1 MQALMQFLGN
11 PQDSLRV
18 VHVAGTSGKTSTCY
32 YLTGLLQAAGY
43 KVGLSVSPHID
54 VVSERAQIN
63 LAPLPDGEYCRELSE
78 FLTQLEDFDQ
88 RPSYFE
94 VLVAFAFWLFA
105 RRQVDIAVIEVGL
118 GGLLDGTNVINRSDK
133 ICVITDIGFDHTEIL
148 GETIEAIAEQK
159 AGIIQP
165 HNSVYM
171 HQQSAEIEAVV
182 QSRAEVCTASLTILP
197 PFSEPTDYQARNMML
212 AKAVAN
218 EILKADGKPHLS
230 DATTAQ
236 VAQHQI
242 PGRMEIIPYSHGQI
256 ILDGAHNA
264 QKIESLVRAIKQRFP
279 DEHIS
284 LILSF
289 ANNKATYLVECL
301 TSLHELSE
309 TVVVTEFNLGQDV
322 PRQPVPVADLVQL
335 CRTVGFTEVSTQ
347 SDSGKALADLMQRG
361 GTILVTGSLY
371 LIAEIRRVLNQ
382 V

>member
-1 MQALMQFLGN
+1 MQFLGN

-32 YLTGLLQAAGY
+32 YLAGLLQAGGY
-43 KVGLSVSPHID
+43 TVGLSVSPHID

-63 LAPLPDGEYCRELSE
+63 LTPLPDAEYCRELSE
-78 FLTQLEDFDQ
+78 FLALLENFDQ

-118 GGLLDGTNVINRSDK
+118 GGLLDGTNVINRPDK

-148 GETIEAIAEQK
+148 GDTIEAIAEQK

-165 HNSVYM
+165 DNSVYM
-171 HQQSAEIEAVV
+171 HQQSAEIETVV
-182 QSRAEVCTASLTILP
+182 QSRAEVCNASLAILP
-197 PFSEPTDYQARNMML
+197 PFSEPTDYQARNMEL
-212 AKAVAN
+212 AQAVVSG
-218 EILKADGKPHLS
+218 ILKADNKPHLS
-230 DATTAQ
+230 DAAIAQ

-242 PGRMEIIPYSHGQI
+242 PGRMEVVPYSHGQI

-264 QKIESLVRAIKQRFP
+264 QKIQALVRAIKQRYP
-279 DEHIS
+279 NEHIS

-289 ANNKATYLVECL
+289 ANNKAKYLVECL

-335 CRTVGFTEVSTQ
+335 CRTAGFTDISTE
-347 SDSGKALADLMQRG
+347 SDLRKALAGLEQRG

-371 LIAEIRRVLNQ
+371 LVAEIRRVLNR